1 MTSSLQV
8 GARHAVA
15 AAIVFAFAFVGLA
28 EDVVFPYSEAVG
40 DLSSA
45 ADWGKDQIPSAD
57 SRIQIG
63 TGSKSQTV
71 TALTDIDFAGIY
83 RVGASSTVIF
93 DMRDAVTGASPRKIN
108 MTAGVSGSK
117 SAGRTTWFK
126 GGEWNWNGK
135 SLSLFTADYETYN
148 NNSYKITDGA
158 VMYNVSSL
166 QGAYGSTYGS
176 FLVAGEGTL
185 VTTKVLAVAFYQG
198 SRQTFTVADGARVV
212 INGTGSPKD
221 YSNDNEGSYNRTI
234 VTNGASLVKVTGSAN
249 HIGIK
254 GLGNEVHV
262 VDHSTMSL
270 SGYTYVGH
278 SDGDGAN
285 AANNTRVLV
294 DDNST
299 FIPGGVYLGNGNGRT
314 TGNSGCTIESRNG
327 STVTISSLF
336 LHGRDNGLI
345 ASNGTF
351 VLQTAGI
358 LTHYTN
364 VGQNFSSSN
373 AYVRVQGETPRVRI
387 ATGTDANQFC
397 CKDGFRLIYDLPV
410 DGYADGYVP
419 VTFEKYGQ
427 FDDTFEVE
435 INGLEAM
442 QAKMQAE
449 RIRKRTIRLFKANNG
464 LVGVSSATV
473 DRWRS
478 RLPEGVTLN
487 TAGEVSLTVKADL
500 GFMLIFR

>member
-45 ADWGKDQIPSAD
+45 ADWGLDQIPSAD
-57 SRIQIG
+57 SRIKIG
-63 TGSKSQTV
+63 TANKSQTV
-71 TALTDIDFAGIY
+71 TALNDIDFAGIY

-108 MTAGVSGSK
+108 MTAGTAVADSASK
-117 SAGRTTWFK
+117 VTWFR
-126 GGEWNWNGK
+126 GGEWNWNDTG
-135 SLSLFTADYETYN
+135 LSLYTPSYSTPKY
-148 NNSYKITDGA
+148 NSYKITDGA

-166 QGAYGSTYGS
+166 QGAYSSTYGS

-212 INGTGSPKD
+212 IKGKGADKE
-221 YSNDNEGSYNRTI
+221 YCNDNEGSYNRTI
-234 VTNGASLVKVTGSAN
+234 VTNGASLVKVTGKAN
-249 HIGIK
+249 HIGLK
-254 GLGNEVHV
+254 GPGNEVHV

-270 SGYTYVGH
+270 SGFTYVGH
-278 SDGDGAN
+278 SDGNDAD
-285 AANNTRVLV
+285 AALNTRVLV

-299 FIPGGVYLGNGNGRT
+299 FTFGGVYLGNGNGRT

-327 STVTISSLF
+327 STVTTSALY
-336 LHGRDNGLI
+336 LHGHDNGLI

-351 VLQTAGI
+351 VLQAAGI
-358 LTHYTN
+358 LTRYTN
-364 VGQNFSSSN
+364 GNLNYTSSN
-373 AYVRVQGETPRVRI
+373 DFVRIQGETPRVRI

-473 DRWRS
+473 GRWRS